1 MSLSKSS
8 SDSNTMMDPQIKG
21 ALFDVF
27 NTGKQVAAQ
36 PYQAYDA
43 PRVAPF
49 SPFQL
54 QGQQATVDTAR
65 GGFGQNEVNLAA
77 NTAFN
82 ESQYQ
87 PNQVASMGPGNVNQ
101 VTPNLFRNTDMNNY
115 MNPYTTGA
123 IDAAMGDIERQRQ
136 MQEGNI
142 AGAATAANAF
152 GGSRHGL
159 VEAENN
165 RNAQQLGGRL
175 AADMRNT
182 GYNQA
187 TGLAMQDIGNQMNA
201 QQLNQQ
207 AMLQAQLSGMDADLR
222 AQQLNQAAGLQG
234 SQNRLDAG
242 AMLGDLGGTMR
253 GMRYGDAAALSGVGD
268 LQQGQGQRIMDDQ
281 YGRFAEERDY
291 PIRMLDVLRG
301 VSGLLPSPVMQSS
314 RSGGMG
320 IGIQTGGEK

>member
-8 SDSNTMMDPQIKG
+8 SDSNTTMDPQIKG

-87 PNQVASMGPGNVNQ
+87 PNQVASTQ

-207 AMLQAQLSGMDADLR
+207 AMLQAQLS
-222 AQQLNQAAGLQG
+222 NQAAGLQG

-291 PIRMLDVLRG
+291 PIRMLDILRG

-314 RSGGMG
+314 RSSSLGGG
-320 IGIQTGGEK
+320 LPGPS

>member
-27 NTGKQVAAQ
+27 ETGKQVAAQ
-36 PYQAYDA
+36 PYQAYEA

-65 GGFGQNEVNLAA
+65 GGFGQNEVNQAA
-77 NTAFN
+77 MTAFN

-87 PNQVASMGPGNVNQ
+87 PNQVASMGLGSVNQ
-101 VTPNLFRNTDMNNY
+101 VNPVLFRNTDMANY

-123 IDAAMGDIERQRQ
+123 IDAAMSDIERQRQ
-136 MQEGNI
+136 IQDTNI
-142 AGAATAANAF
+142 AASAQAANAF
-152 GGSRHGL
+152 GGTRQGIQ
-159 VEAENN
+159 EAENA
-165 RNAQQLGGRL
+165 RNALDIGGRI

-182 GYNQA
+182 GFNQA
-187 TGLAMQDIGNQMNA
+187 TGLAMQDIGNQMDA
-201 QQLNQQ
+201 QRLNQQ

-242 AMLGDLGGTMR
+242 GMLGELGGTMR
-253 GMRYGDAAALSGVGD
+253 GMRFGDAAALSGVGD
-268 LQQGQGQRIMDDQ
+268 LQQAQGQRIMDDQ
-281 YGRFAEERDY
+281 YARFADQRDY
-291 PIRMLDVLRG
+291 PIRMLDVLRS

-314 RSGGMG
+314 RSSSLGGG
-320 IGIQTGGEK
+320 LPTPS

>member
-8 SDSNTMMDPQIKG
+8 SDTNTTMDPQIKG

-27 NTGKQVAAQ
+27 NTGKQVASQ
-36 PYQAYDA
+36 PYQEFDK
-43 PRVAPF
+43 PSVAAF

-54 QGQQATVDTAR
+54 QGMQGTVDTAR
-65 GGFGQNEVNLAA
+65 GGFGQNEVNSAA
-77 NTAFN
+77 KTAFN

-87 PNQVASMGPGNVNQ
+87 PNQVASMGPGAVNQ
-101 VTPNLFRNTDMNNY
+101 VNAGQFGNTNMSAY
-115 MNPYTTGA
+115 MNPYQTGA

-136 MQEGNI
+136 IQEGNI
-142 AGAATAANAF
+142 AGSATAANAF

-165 RNAQQLGGRL
+165 RNAMNIGGNL

-187 TGLAMQDIGNQMNA
+187 SNLAMQDIGNNMNA

-207 AMLQAQLSGMDADLR
+207 ATLQAGLAGMDSDLR
-222 AQQLNQAAGLQG
+222 AQQLNQASGLQG

-242 AMLGDLGGTMR
+242 GMLSDLGGTMR

-268 LQQGQGQRIMDDQ
+268 LQQGQAQSIIDDERNRF
-281 YGRFAEERDY
+281 YGKVEH
-291 PIRMLDVLRG
+291 PQRMLDILRG
-301 VSGLLPSPVMQSS
+301 VSGLLPSPTMQKSS
-314 RSGGMG
+314 SSGFGVG
-320 IGIQTGGEK
+320 IPTPS

>member
-8 SDSNTMMDPQIKG
+8 SDSNTTMDPQIKG

-87 PNQVASMGPGNVNQ
+87 PNQVASTQ

-207 AMLQAQLSGMDADLR
+207 AMLQAQLS
-222 AQQLNQAAGLQG
+222 NQAAGLQG

-242 AMLGDLGGTMR
+242 AMLGDLGGTMS

-291 PIRMLDVLRG
+291 PIRMLDILRG

-314 RSGGMG
+314 RSSSLGGG
-320 IGIQTGGEK
+320 SPGPS

>member
-8 SDSNTMMDPQIKG
+8 SDSNTTMDPQIKG

-36 PYQAYDA
+36 PYQAYDQA
-43 PRVAPF
+43 RVAPF

-87 PNQVASMGPGNVNQ
+87 PNQVASTQ

-136 MQEGNI
+136 IQETNI
-142 AGAATAANAF
+142 AGSAQAANAF
-152 GGSRHGL
+152 GGTRHGIQ
-159 VEAENN
+159 ESENN
-165 RNAQQLGGRL
+165 RNALDIGGRL

-207 AMLQAQLSGMDADLR
+207 AMLQAQLS
-222 AQQLNQAAGLQG
+222 NQAAGLQG

-242 AMLGDLGGTMR
+242 GMLGDLGGTMR

-291 PIRMLDVLRG
+291 PIRMLDILRG
-301 VSGLLPSPVMQSS
+301 VSGLLPSPTMQKSS
-314 RSGGMG
+314 SSGFGLG
-320 IGIQTGGEK
+320 

>member
-1 MSLSKSS
+1 MSLSKQS
-8 SDSNTMMDPQIKG
+8 SDSNTTMDPQIKG

-36 PYQAYDA
+36 PYQAYEA

-65 GGFGQNEVNLAA
+65 GGFGQNEVNQAA
-77 NTAFN
+77 TTAFN

-87 PNQVASMGPGNVNQ
+87 PNQVASSGPGAVNQ
-101 VTPNLFRNTDMNNY
+101 VNAGLFRNTDMGGY

-136 MQEGNI
+136 MQEGKI

-159 VEAENN
+159 VEAENT
-165 RNAQQLGGRL
+165 RNAQQLGGQI
-175 AADMRNT
+175 AADMRNR
-182 GYNQA
+182 GYQQA

-207 AMLQAQLSGMDADLR
+207 AMLQAQLSGMDSDLR

-234 SQNRLDAG
+234 STNRLDASN
-242 AMLGDLGGTMR
+242 MLADLGGTMR

-268 LQQGQGQRIMDDQ
+268 LQQAQGQAIMDDQ

-291 PIRMLDVLRG
+291 PMRMLDVLRG
-301 VSGLLPSPVMQSS
+301 VSGLLPSPTMQKSS
-314 RSGGMG
+314 SSGWGLG
-320 IGIQTGGEK
+320 

>member
-8 SDSNTMMDPQIKG
+8 SDSNTTMDPQIKG

-87 PNQVASMGPGNVNQ
+87 PNQVASTQ

-207 AMLQAQLSGMDADLR
+207 AMLQAQLS
-222 AQQLNQAAGLQG
+222 NQSAGLQG

-291 PIRMLDVLRG
+291 PIRMLDILRG

-314 RSGGMG
+314 RSSSLGGG
-320 IGIQTGGEK
+320 LPGPS

>member
-27 NTGKQVAAQ
+27 ETGKQVAAQ
-36 PYQAYDA
+36 PYQAYEA

-65 GGFGQNEVNLAA
+65 GGFGQNEVNQAA
-77 NTAFN
+77 MTAFN

-87 PNQVASMGPGNVNQ
+87 PNQVASMGPGSVNQ
-101 VTPNLFRNTDMNNY
+101 VNPGLFRNTDMANY

-123 IDAAMGDIERQRQ
+123 IDAAMSDIERQRQ
-136 MQEGNI
+136 IQDTNI
-142 AGAATAANAF
+142 AASAQAANAF
-152 GGSRHGL
+152 GGTRQGIQ
-159 VEAENN
+159 EAENA
-165 RNAQQLGGRL
+165 RNALDIGGRI

-182 GYNQA
+182 GFNQA
-187 TGLAMQDIGNQMNA
+187 TGLAMQDIGNQMDA
-201 QQLNQQ
+201 QRLNQQ

-242 AMLGDLGGTMR
+242 GMLGELGGTMR
-253 GMRYGDAAALSGVGD
+253 GMRFGDAAALSGVGD
-268 LQQGQGQRIMDDQ
+268 LQQAQGQRIMDDQ
-281 YGRFAEERDY
+281 FGRFADQRDY
-291 PIRMLDVLRG
+291 PIRMLDVLRS

-314 RSGGMG
+314 RSSSLGGG
-320 IGIQTGGEK
+320 LPTPS

>member
-27 NTGKQVAAQ
+27 ETGKQVAAQ
-36 PYQAYDA
+36 PYQAYEA

-65 GGFGQNEVNLAA
+65 GGFGQNEVNQAA
-77 NTAFN
+77 MTAFN

-87 PNQVASMGPGNVNQ
+87 PNQVASMGLGSVNQ
-101 VTPNLFRNTDMNNY
+101 VNPVLFRNTDMANY

-123 IDAAMGDIERQRQ
+123 IDAAMSDIERQRQ
-136 MQEGNI
+136 IQDTNI
-142 AGAATAANAF
+142 AASAQAAKAF
-152 GGSRHGL
+152 GGTRQGIQ
-159 VEAENN
+159 EAENA
-165 RNAQQLGGRL
+165 RNALDIGGRI

-182 GYNQA
+182 GFNQA
-187 TGLAMQDIGNQMNA
+187 TGLAMQDIGNQMDA
-201 QQLNQQ
+201 QRLNQQ

-242 AMLGDLGGTMR
+242 GMLGELGGTMR
-253 GMRYGDAAALSGVGD
+253 GMRFGDAAALSGVGD
-268 LQQGQGQRIMDDQ
+268 LQQAQGQRIMDDQ
-281 YGRFAEERDY
+281 FGRFADQRDY
-291 PIRMLDVLRG
+291 PIRMLDVLRS

-314 RSGGMG
+314 RSSSLGGG
-320 IGIQTGGEK
+320 LPTPS